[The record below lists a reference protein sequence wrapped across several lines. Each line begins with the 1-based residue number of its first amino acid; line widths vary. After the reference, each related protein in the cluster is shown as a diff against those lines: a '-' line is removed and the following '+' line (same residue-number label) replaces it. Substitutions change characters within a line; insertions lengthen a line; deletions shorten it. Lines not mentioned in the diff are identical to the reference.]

1 MTKKL
6 SLEQREL
13 LQKLYYDDNLMFGR
27 DKLFDYIKNNHSDMK
42 ISRRMIDT
50 WLKSQE
56 IHTIHTRAKTIK
68 DIKTQVVKVPHSII
82 QIDLANLQNLERRN
96 FKYVMVAVDMFSRRT
111 YIEALKDRNKKSIL
125 NAFKKIH
132 KKIPELKVVRSD
144 NEFTNDLYKKYLDDK
159 NIKQVLSNPDLPQSQ
174 GQVERMN
181 SNVKR
186 IISKMLLYNSKFD
199 WTKNLRVIEE
209 AINSTINQST
219 KRTPNEIEKLFK
231 EKDEEALQ
239 EIYNIQKGIKGKQ
252 NRLAKQIVNVGDFVR
267 IFEPNDKFKSRKWSK
282 EIYEVEK
289 VNKPKTEY
297 GTFTY
302 KLKDDKAVYKNEEIL
317 KIEGQENRVSLP
329 DTYEISKLVKAVIKN
344 NTPHYE
350 VKWKNYRETT
360 FEPRD
365 DLLEDVPKLLNSFE
379 KKNKIRFEKY
389 NNKWNVYYDT

>member
-1 MTKKL
+1 
-6 SLEQREL
+6 
-13 LQKLYYDDNLMFGR
+13 
-27 DKLFDYIKNNHSDMK
+27 
-42 ISRRMIDT
+42 
-50 WLKSQE
+50 
-56 IHTIHTRAKTIK
+56 
-68 DIKTQVVKVPHSII
+68 
-82 QIDLANLQNLERRN
+82 
-96 FKYVMVAVDMFSRRT
+96 
-111 YIEALKDRNKKSIL
+111 
-125 NAFKKIH
+125 
-132 KKIPELKVVRSD
+132 
-144 NEFTNDLYKKYLDDK
+144 
-159 NIKQVLSNPDLPQSQ
+159 
-174 GQVERMN
+174 
-181 SNVKR
+181 
-186 IISKMLLYNSKFD
+186 KMLLYNSKFD

-389 NNKWNVYYDT
+389 NNK